1 MDGVAPYLSSSSSS
15 SSLRILKRKEV
26 DEVSDDFSDFSLS
39 APARKTR
46 RLVLVLFHS
55 LSISLLKKKN
65 SRFLEKI
72 FINFVVCV
80 GFVLGC

>member
-15 SSLRILKRKEV
+15 SSSLKILKRKEV

-55 LSISLLKKKN
+55 LSIFLLKKK
-65 SRFLEKI
+65 LEI
-72 FINFVVCV
+72 S
-80 GFVLGC
+80 